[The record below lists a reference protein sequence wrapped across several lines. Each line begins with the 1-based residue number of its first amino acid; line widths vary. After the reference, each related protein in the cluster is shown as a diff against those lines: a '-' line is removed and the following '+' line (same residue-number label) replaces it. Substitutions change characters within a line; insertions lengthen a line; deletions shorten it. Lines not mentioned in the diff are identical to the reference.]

1 MKIMKHSQES
11 TNANGLLLGI
21 DLDGVLNVTNSFAM
35 PNITDDDEKSNK
47 SAGTSR
53 PLLWTPGFDFRS
65 NVVCSQREVPDCYA
79 QAAQRGA
86 GRRQRCWILPVLL
99 AGGVFEAVVDRA
111 AGAASGEAPSW
122 WNCNCSW

>member
-47 SAGTSR
+47 SAGVYISHLDAR
-53 PLLWTPGFDFRS
+53 
-65 NVVCSQREVPDCYA
+65 V
-79 QAAQRGA
+79 
-86 GRRQRCWILPVLL
+86 
-99 AGGVFEAVVDRA
+99 
-111 AGAASGEAPSW
+111 
-122 WNCNCSW
+122 

>member
-47 SAGTSR
+47 SAGVYIPHLDAR
-53 PLLWTPGFDFRS
+53 
-65 NVVCSQREVPDCYA
+65 V
-79 QAAQRGA
+79 
-86 GRRQRCWILPVLL
+86 
-99 AGGVFEAVVDRA
+99 
-111 AGAASGEAPSW
+111 
-122 WNCNCSW
+122 

>member
-47 SAGTSR
+47 SAGMSH
-53 PLLWTPGFDFRS
+53 LLIWTPGFNLMS
-65 NVVCSQREVPDCYA
+65 GMVCSQREVPDCYA
-79 QAAQRGA
+79 
-86 GRRQRCWILPVLL
+86 
-99 AGGVFEAVVDRA
+99 
-111 AGAASGEAPSW
+111 
-122 WNCNCSW
+122 